1 MKRSSTSMRK
11 NFLVSESDLVMTN
24 EEILSQLNNEQRTAA
39 GCHSGPVLV
48 LAGAGTGKTRVITF
62 RIASMLSQ
70 GIAPES
76 ILGFTFTNKA
86 AREMRERLAQL
97 VSEDMAKRVTL
108 GTFHSFCIRIL
119 RKHISR
125 LGFQTG
131 FTVADESDQQGIF
144 KQALGECGCSY
155 DGFPGGKAFA
165 MIGSWKNRL
174 FTPEKALKN
183 AESSFE
189 ATCAHIYEK
198 YRDLMEMQN
207 LIDFDDMLLLTWRLF
222 DEYPDVLQE
231 YQNRFEYL
239 LVDEY
244 QDTNGAQFE
253 LVKMIAGKKCNLCVV
268 GDDDQ
273 SIYSWRGAD
282 VGNILDF
289 PHLFPGTLTVKLEQN
304 YRSTSAILE
313 AANTIIGTGVN
324 RHEKRLWSA
333 IGKGEKPKITMLD
346 RDDQEAEFAAALIR
360 SRKSERPELQ
370 WKDFAV
376 LYRSNQ
382 LSRQIEQALMSAG
395 IPFRLVGGQ
404 QFFQR
409 REIKDAIAYLKL
421 LENPRDD
428 QSVLRIL
435 AAPPR
440 GIGPKAVKELKR
452 RRVEEHMPMMMSLKS
467 ADFAKTL
474 TAKGAGELSEMLKA
488 FDNGKELFRN
498 PGNLSGK
505 ILNFLQEIGYYNG
518 LQKIYRDHEDSVKR
532 RDNVDEFIN
541 AVAQFEKKHGPD
553 VTLSDYLESYS
564 LMEEND
570 RVQEESPDADAVTL
584 SSIHAAKG
592 LEYKVVVQIAME
604 RNIFPHERALEE
616 NGYEEE
622 LRLFY
627 VAVTRAKEELYLTR
641 CRSRMVRGVVR
652 PALPSV
658 FLDLLGKTA
667 ERAEQDELIK
677 CADEETVRKTFE
689 DAIRMLM
696 NPDG

>member
-1 MKRSSTSMRK
+1 
-11 NFLVSESDLVMTN
+11 MTP
-24 EEILSQLNNEQRTAA
+24 EEILSQLNPEQRSAA
-39 GCHSGPVLV
+39 ARHTGPVLV

-62 RIASMLSQ
+62 RIASMLAS

-76 ILGFTFTNKA
+76 ILGLTFTNKA

-97 VSEDMAKRVTL
+97 AGEEVAKRVTL

-119 RKHISR
+119 RKHIAR

-144 KQALGECGCSY
+144 KQALGECGCAY
-155 DGFPGGKAFA
+155 DGFPSSKVFA

-174 FTPEKALKN
+174 YTPEMAVKSA
-183 AESSFE
+183 ASSFE
-189 ATCAHIYEK
+189 ATAAHVYEK
-198 YRDLMEMQN
+198 FRDLLEMQN
-207 LIDFDDMLLLTWRLF
+207 LIDFDDMLLLVWRLF
-222 DEYPDVLQE
+222 SEHPDVLSE
-231 YQNRFEYL
+231 YQARYEYL

-253 LVKMIAGKKCNLCVV
+253 LVKMIAGERCNLCVV

-289 PHLFPGTLTVKLEQN
+289 PQIFPGTLTVKLEQN
-304 YRSTSAILE
+304 YRSTSAILN
-313 AANTIIGTGVN
+313 AANAVIGTGVN
-324 RHEKRLWSA
+324 RHPKKLWSSLGA
-333 IGKGEKPKITMLD
+333 GEKPKLTILE
-346 RDDQEAEFAAALIR
+346 RDDQEAEFAAQLIR
-360 SRKSERPELQ
+360 SRKGERPELR
-370 WKDFAV
+370 WKDFAI

-382 LSRQIEQALMSAG
+382 LSRQIEQALMSAQ
-395 IPFRLVGGQ
+395 IPYRLVGGQ

-409 REIKDAIAYLKL
+409 REIKDAVAYLKL

-452 RRVEEHMPMMMSLKS
+452 LRAEKFIPMMSSLKS
-467 ADFAKTL
+467 EEFAKSL
-474 TAKGAGELSEMLKA
+474 TTKGAAELKEMLAA
-488 FDNGKELFRN
+488 FEEAKESFKT
-498 PGNLSGK
+498 PGNLAGK
-505 ILNFLQEIGYYNG
+505 ILVFLKNVGYYNG
-518 LQKIYRDHEDSVKR
+518 LQKIYRDQEDSIKR
-532 RDNVDEFIN
+532 RDNVDEFIS
-541 AVAQFEKKHGPD
+541 AVAQFEKKHGGE
-553 VTLSDYLESYS
+553 VTLSEYLESYA

-584 SSIHAAKG
+584 STIHASKG
-592 LEYKVVVQIAME
+592 LEYPVVIQIAME
-604 RNIFPHERALEE
+604 RGIFPHERALEE

-627 VAVTRAKEELYLTR
+627 VALTRAKQELYLTR
-641 CRSRMVRGVVR
+641 SRSRMIKGVVR
-652 PALPSV
+652 PAHPSG
-658 FLDLLGKTA
+658 FLELLGESA
-667 ERAEQDELIK
+667 DRAEKDELVK
-677 CADEETVRKTFE
+677 PADEATVRKTFE

-696 NPDG
+696 NPDA

>member
-1 MKRSSTSMRK
+1 MTS
-11 NFLVSESDLVMTN
+11 
-24 EEILSQLNNEQRTAA
+24 EEILAQLNKEQAA
-39 GCHSGPVLV
+39 AAACHTGPVLV

-62 RIASMLSQ
+62 RIASMLAE

-76 ILGFTFTNKA
+76 ILGLTFTNKA

-97 VSEDMAKRVTL
+97 VGEASAKRVTL

-119 RKHISR
+119 RKHIAR

-131 FTVADESDQQGIF
+131 FTIADESDQQGIF
-144 KQALGECGCSY
+144 KQALGDSGCSY
-155 DGFPGGKAFA
+155 DGFPGGKVYS
-165 MIGSWKNRL
+165 MISSWKNRL
-174 FTPEKALKN
+174 HTPESALKS
-183 AESSFE
+183 AGSSFE
-189 ATCAHIYEK
+189 ATAAHIYEK

-207 LIDFDDMLLLTWRLF
+207 LIDFDDMLLLVWRLF
-222 DEYPDVLQE
+222 IEHPDVLKE
-231 YQNRFEYL
+231 YQARYEYL

-253 LVKMIAGKKCNLCVV
+253 LVRMLAGKKCNLCVV

-289 PHLFPGTLTVKLEQN
+289 PKLFPGTMTVKLEQN
-304 YRSTSAILE
+304 YRSTSAILD
-313 AANTIIGTGVN
+313 AANAVIGTGVN

-333 IGKGEKPKITMLD
+333 LGQGDKPKITMLE
-346 RDDQEAEFAAALIR
+346 RDDQEAEFAANLIR
-360 SRKSERPELQ
+360 SRKSERPELR

-409 REIKDAIAYLKL
+409 REIKDAVAYLKL

-428 QSVLRIL
+428 QSLLRIL

-440 GIGPKAVKELKR
+440 GVGPKAVKELKR
-452 RRVEEHMPMMMSLKS
+452 RRAEEHIPMFSTLKNPEFS
-467 ADFAKTL
+467 KTL
-474 TAKGAGELSEMLKA
+474 TSKGAAETAELLNA
-488 FDNGKELFRN
+488 FADAKEDFKS
-498 PGNLSGK
+498 PGNLAEK
-505 ILNFLQEIGYYNG
+505 ILRFLQEAGYYGG
-518 LQKIYRDHEDSVKR
+518 LQRIYRDQDDSVKR

-541 AVAQFEKKHGPD
+541 AVAQFERKHGGE
-553 VTLSDYLESYS
+553 VTLTDYLESYS

-570 RVQEESPDADAVTL
+570 RVQEDTPDADAVTL

-592 LEYKVVVQIAME
+592 LEYPVVIQIAME

-652 PALPSV
+652 PALPSG
-658 FLDLLGKTA
+658 FLELLGNSA
-667 ERAEQDELIK
+667 EKKEADELVK
-677 CADEETVRKTFE
+677 SADEATVRKTFE
-689 DAIRMLM
+689 EAIRMLM
-696 NPDG
+696 NPDS

>member
-1 MKRSSTSMRK
+1 
-11 NFLVSESDLVMTN
+11 MTP
-24 EEILSQLNNEQRTAA
+24 EEILSQLNPEQRSAA
-39 GCHSGPVLV
+39 ARHTGPVLV

-62 RIASMLSQ
+62 RIASMLAS

-76 ILGFTFTNKA
+76 ILGLTFTNKA

-97 VSEDMAKRVTL
+97 AGEEVAKRVTL

-119 RKHISR
+119 RKHIAR

-144 KQALGECGCSY
+144 KQALGECGCAY
-155 DGFPGGKAFA
+155 DGFPSSKVFA

-174 FTPEKALKN
+174 YTPEMAVKSA
-183 AESSFE
+183 ASSFE
-189 ATCAHIYEK
+189 ATAAHVYEK
-198 YRDLMEMQN
+198 FRDLLEMQN
-207 LIDFDDMLLLTWRLF
+207 LIDFDDMLLLVWRLF
-222 DEYPDVLQE
+222 SEHPDVLGE
-231 YQNRFEYL
+231 YQARYEYL

-253 LVKMIAGKKCNLCVV
+253 LVKMIAGERCNLCVV

-289 PHLFPGTLTVKLEQN
+289 PQIFPGTLTVKLEQN
-304 YRSTSAILE
+304 YRSTSAILN
-313 AANTIIGTGVN
+313 AANAVIGTGVN
-324 RHEKRLWSA
+324 RHPKKLWSSLGA
-333 IGKGEKPKITMLD
+333 GEKPKLTILE
-346 RDDQEAEFAAALIR
+346 RDDQEAEFAAQLIR
-360 SRKSERPELQ
+360 SRKGERPELR
-370 WKDFAV
+370 WKDFAI

-382 LSRQIEQALMSAG
+382 LSRQIEQALMSAQ
-395 IPFRLVGGQ
+395 IPYRLVGGQ

-409 REIKDAIAYLKL
+409 REIKDAVAYLKL

-452 RRVEEHMPMMMSLKS
+452 LRAEKFIPMMSSLKS
-467 ADFAKTL
+467 EEFAKSL
-474 TAKGAGELSEMLKA
+474 TTKGAAELKEMLAA
-488 FDNGKELFRN
+488 FEEAKESFKT
-498 PGNLSGK
+498 PGNLAGK
-505 ILNFLQEIGYYNG
+505 ILVFLKNVGYYNG
-518 LQKIYRDHEDSVKR
+518 LQKIYRDQEDSIKR
-532 RDNVDEFIN
+532 RDNVDEFIS
-541 AVAQFEKKHGPD
+541 AVAQFEKKHGGE
-553 VTLSDYLESYS
+553 VTLSEYLESYA

-584 SSIHAAKG
+584 STIHASKG
-592 LEYKVVVQIAME
+592 LEYPVVIQIAME
-604 RNIFPHERALEE
+604 RGIFPHERALEE

-627 VAVTRAKEELYLTR
+627 VALTRAKQELYLTR
-641 CRSRMVRGVVR
+641 SRSRMIKGVVR
-652 PALPSV
+652 PAHPSG
-658 FLDLLGKTA
+658 FLELLGESA
-667 ERAEQDELIK
+667 DRAEKDELVK
-677 CADEETVRKTFE
+677 PADEATVRKTFE

-696 NPDG
+696 NPDA